1 MAPARRWSEAEDEIL
16 ANLWPRLSA
25 SKIGAVLGVSRHAV
39 IGRYHRLIGTS
50 FPSDAERQGRATRA
64 KIQRHQGTIARRLAQ
79 AEEIAMWRAAGY
91 QYWRIGQI
99 LGVSESAAWR
109 REQRARL
116 HEHSDSRR

>member
-1 MAPARRWSEAEDEIL
+1 MAPQRLWTETQDELL
-16 ANLWPRLSA
+16 AAMWPDNSA
-25 SKIGAVLGVSRHAV
+25 SVIAARLGTTRNAV
-39 IGRYHRLIGTS
+39 IGRYHRLIGS
-50 FPSDAERQGRATRA
+50 RFPSDAERQGRATRA
-64 KIQRHQGTIARRLAQ
+64 IIQRHQGTIARRLAQ